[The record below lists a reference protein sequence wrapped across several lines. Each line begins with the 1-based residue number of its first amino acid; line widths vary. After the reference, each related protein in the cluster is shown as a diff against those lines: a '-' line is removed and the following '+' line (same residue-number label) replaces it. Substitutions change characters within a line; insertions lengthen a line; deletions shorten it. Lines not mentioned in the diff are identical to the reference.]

1 MLSAIQTGLI
11 RKNLLLKKN
20 LHLSNRQNEYF
31 CCFCFETEKKKKEHK
46 KKINNRPY
54 IKDGFGVGFGLHHFF
69 VFIVFFSIIHF
80 FTILQWLM

>member
-11 RKNLLLKKN
+11 RKNLLLKKIYIC
-20 LHLSNRQNEYF
+20 LTDRMSTFVVSVSKLK
-31 CCFCFETEKKKKEHK
+31 KKKKEHK